1 MSEFKPNNCFK
12 EAVCIEA
19 MRVFDSC
26 SSQDCLEDLE
36 LTFCDPCMQELINSA
51 SYIKCKCVEVVN
63 TTFGID
69 PVPFNKGFY
78 TVDLTY
84 TFKVDLVLLINKRN
98 PLASAPV
105 ITVDM
110 LDNYVEIL
118 HGDNTVPNI
127 SSAFQKR
134 NTQIHSSKKHIFV
147 YERGSQ
153 FDILSS
159 VDDAFM
165 WVSPLPKAILDRF
178 GLVQRKCSDVKKT
191 NRDLLIYQ
199 NNYRISHVDQ
209 LFLQELQNVKHS
221 IINML

>member
-1 MSEFKPNNCFK
+1 MEVKFK
-12 EAVCIEA
+12 ETNSMDA
-19 MRVFDSC
+19 
-26 SSQDCLEDLE
+26 
-36 LTFCDPCMQELINSA
+36 IN
-51 SYIKCKCVEVVN
+51 EVVECEYN
-63 TTFGID
+63 MGIIRYSL
-69 PVPFNKGFY
+69 PYESFFTNILEEKN
-78 TVDLTY
+78 LKCSEIWTY
-84 TFKVDLVLLINKRN
+84 DYVILINKRN

-127 SSAFQKR
+127 SSVFQKR

-199 NNYRISHVDQ
+199 NNYRLSHVDQ
-209 LFLQELQNVKHS
+209 LFLQDLQNVKHS